1 LSNVLCDA
9 TWESMFI
16 PALMRDANPV
26 ATSSKRAG
34 EYVHRWGVILD
45 EKARAFETE
54 RKGAGIKRERND
66 EDDGGPKKKARPA
79 HSAQSLDG
87 MSITDLRAAIAA
99 GNLQKFVVADL
110 KEWLNSRGLSSSGK
124 KADLVE
130 RIEQWVE
137 NA

>member
-1 LSNVLCDA
+1 MSNVLCDA
-9 TWESMFI
+9 TWELPFI
-16 PALMRDANPV
+16 PPLMRDANPV

-45 EKARAFETE
+45 EKARAFEAE
-54 RKGAGIKRERND
+54 RKGAGIKRERDDD
-66 EDDGGPKKKARPA
+66 EGGPKKKARPA

-87 MSITDLRAAIAA
+87 MSITDLRATIAA